1 MSSTTSSMS
10 STLMYHSDR
19 ACAPAEQCSP
29 PPSSSHSG
37 PSTGPDSFV
46 LGLAPAQPSRMND
59 EPSDKAGVTL
69 PCDLQSLSGSSV
81 RRAGSSAI
89 GWRRARCRWVWRR
102 SFLAAGQAKVRRVYR
117 KEDAAAIG
125 VGSGGG
131 GGGGSGDRARKRWP
145 RNARGGTGF
154 TPPPELTLRFR
165 DCATEDLTAVRAC
178 WASQVYRVSLLLL
191 SLERWRSLR
200 SVRSRDDFDGVDHS
214 CSGIGVLSAR

>member
-1 MSSTTSSMS
+1 MRSHDDIWSAVSDMSPTTSSMS

-102 SFLAAGQAKVRRVYR
+102 SFLAAGQAKLRRVYR

-125 VGSGGG
+125 VGSGGE
-131 GGGGSGDRARKRWP
+131 GGGGSGTEREREGHAMLAAAQGSRPP
-145 RNARGGTGF
+145 RN
-154 TPPPELTLRFR
+154 
-165 DCATEDLTAVRAC
+165 
-178 WASQVYRVSLLLL
+178 
-191 SLERWRSLR
+191 
-200 SVRSRDDFDGVDHS
+200 
-214 CSGIGVLSAR
+214 